1 MQHSMAVE
9 MNDSFA
15 KLIHE
20 TLYNESLMKKIRAL
34 ALKNCMLNAAI
45 LRMKVHE
52 DSLKKIPEIFLVV
65 M

>member
-34 ALKNCMLNAAI
+34 ALKNRVHNAI
-45 LRMKVHE
+45 LRMKVHA
-52 DSLKKIPEIFLVV
+52 DSSKMIPE
-65 M
+65 